1 MELDQRILPG
11 RVSFNPGHDNF
22 LILKCFLCKN
32 SCTLNRSAR
41 MDLNAIEPHREAQ
54 NEHNLAC
61 LGVLGSS
68 RGRVHV
74 RVGELAPHS
83 LSARLRPLPRLA
95 LRSRGLSNA
104 SLCCARLIPRSLLRA
119 RTTTM
124 SYEYGVCMALDR
136 SGLVV
141 VRRKI
146 KGKGSDSCQHL

>member
-1 MELDQRILPG
+1 MP
-11 RVSFNPGHDNF
+11 
-22 LILKCFLCKN
+22 
-32 SCTLNRSAR
+32 LNLTEKF
-41 MDLNAIEPHREAQ
+41 DCEAQ

-61 LGVLGSS
+61 LGVLGS